1 MRDSY
6 FDKIKFFAIL
16 SVISAH
22 TTTSYRFMSFV
33 FNTFGIL
40 GVPIFLFISGYFSRN
55 SNIPWIIFL
64 KRKLLKLILPWLLIG
79 SVVYFISS
87 NFGANLNTIDFTSYF
102 EFILGFNSYLY
113 FVPVILIIQ
122 FIIKILKNKPK
133 ILLVISMLAFFYQ
146 FLVSLQII
154 ETNLMYLDVFF
165 WFPYFVSGYYLSE
178 LNQFNQSI
186 VKKIIWMIVILSTI
200 LIMILIFDQI
210 SYFTVTGFLI
220 NWTSILY
227 IILLR
232 RINLKDDFFSKVGK
246 NSYTIYLIHMPVV
259 GLLNLLFSDVL
270 ILSVISPLLTLL
282 SASIA
287 IFLFNFIYFK
297 YLKVLKFI

>member
-227 IILLR
+227 IIVLR